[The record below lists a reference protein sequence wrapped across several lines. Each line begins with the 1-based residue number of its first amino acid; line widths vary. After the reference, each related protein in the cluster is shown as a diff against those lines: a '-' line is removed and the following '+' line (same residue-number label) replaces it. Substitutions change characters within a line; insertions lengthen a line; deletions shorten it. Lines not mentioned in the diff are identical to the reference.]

1 MARSARPSFALGSR
15 ATIARVTAPGE
26 APEVCRECGGTGWVP
41 SAGDPTRVTRCGCRR
56 QRDAQRLF
64 RDADLPPRYRSCT
77 LQGFSTVH
85 DEPAC
90 RNQLVRAVVLCR
102 RYVDEFLSDRSDL
115 RFRDTGLL
123 FTGPPGAGKTHLA
136 VATLRELIATYRVRG
151 RFVDFTSLV
160 QDLQSAI
167 DPDAPFSRN
176 QLLEPIEN
184 AEVLVVDELGA
195 QTLSPWAA
203 DVLYDLINRRYARRL
218 PTLFTTNYRLDDPA
232 ARLEALTA
240 DRAFAEYEAAGP
252 GSGARGRY
260 AQGASI
266 LSRRIP
272 GMLVSRLWEMAQVV
286 SLDAVKDYR
295 MEVRSHQHRA

>member
-1 MARSARPSFALGSR
+1 MQLTR
-15 ATIARVTAPGE
+15 AM
-26 APEVCRECGGTGWVP
+26 
-41 SAGDPTRVTRCGCRR
+41 
-56 QRDAQRLF
+56 
-64 RDADLPPRYRSCT
+64 
-77 LQGFSTVH
+77 
-85 DEPAC
+85 
-90 RNQLVRAVVLCR
+90 VLCR
-102 RYVDEFLSDRSDL
+102 RYVDEFLSDSADL

-123 FTGPPGAGKTHLA
+123 FSGPPGAGKTHLA

-176 QLLEPIEN
+176 ALLEPIES

-195 QTLSPWAA
+195 QTLRPWAA

-232 ARLEALTA
+232 ARHATTTTGDRAVAELEAA
-240 DRAFAEYEAAGP
+240 RRDAAG
-252 GSGARGRY
+252 SGRDLSSSGL
-260 AQGASI
+260 

-286 SLDAVKDYR
+286 SLEAVKDYR

>member
-1 MARSARPSFALGSR
+1 VE
-15 ATIARVTAPGE
+15 IADASEP
-26 APEVCRECGGTGWVP
+26 CRECGGTGWVP
-41 SAGDPTRVTRCGCRR
+41 SAEDSQRVARCACRR
-56 QRDAQRLF
+56 KRGADRLE
-64 RDADLPPRYRSCT
+64 RDADLPPRYRHCT

-85 DEPAC
+85 NDAAC
-90 RNQLVRAVVLCR
+90 RAQLVRAVVLCR
-102 RYVDEFLSDRSDL
+102 RYVDDFLSVDGDL

-136 VATLRELIATYRVRG
+136 AATLRELIATYRVRG

-176 QLLEPIEN
+176 ELLEPVET

-195 QTLSPWAA
+195 QTLRPWAA
-203 DVLYDLINRRYARRL
+203 DILYDLINRRYARRL

-232 ARLEALTA
+232 ARAEPTTA
-240 DRAFAEYEAAGP
+240 DRAVAGLE
-252 GSGARGRY
+252 GSRRDSTARGHDDH
-260 AQGASI
+260 GSFV

-272 GMLVSRLWEMAQVV
+272 GMLVSRLWEMTQVV

-295 MEVRSHQHRA
+295 MEVRAHQHRA

>member
-1 MARSARPSFALGSR
+1 MPANSDAL
-15 ATIARVTAPGE
+15 
-26 APEVCRECGGTGWVP
+26 EVCRDCGGTGWVA
-41 SAGDPTRVTRCGCRR
+41 SADDPNRVARCSCRR
-56 QRDAQRLF
+56 RSNVDRLLRDAG
-64 RDADLPPRYRSCT
+64 LPPRYHACT
-77 LQGFSTVH
+77 LQQFSTSHPDPV
-85 DEPAC
+85 C
-90 RNQLVRAVVLCR
+90 RAQLLRAVSVCR
-102 RYVDEFLSDRSDL
+102 RYIDDFLSDREDL
-115 RFRDTGLL
+115 RFRDSGLL
-123 FTGPPGAGKTHLA
+123 LTGPYGSGKTHLA

-176 QLLEPIEN
+176 ELLAPVEN

-195 QTLSPWAA
+195 QTLRPWAA

-218 PTLFTTNYRLDDPA
+218 PTLFTTNYKLDDPA
-232 ARLEALTA
+232 ARNEAPTA
-240 DRAFAEYEAAGP
+240 DRAAAELEAAGRE
-252 GSGARGRY
+252 SGGRGRDSTM
-260 AQGASI
+260 GGSSL

-295 MEVRSHQHRA
+295 MEVCSHQHGV

>member
-1 MARSARPSFALGSR
+1 VPASSD
-15 ATIARVTAPGE
+15 ATS
-26 APEVCRECGGTGWVP
+26 VCRECGGTGWVP
-41 SAGDPTRVTRCGCRR
+41 SAEDPNRVGRCACRR
-56 QRDAQRLF
+56 RNDVDRLLRDAS
-64 RDADLPPRYRSCT
+64 LPPRYHDCS
-77 LQGFSTVH
+77 LLKFSTSH
-85 DEPAC
+85 NDPAC
-90 RNQLVRAVVLCR
+90 RAQLLRAVTVCR
-102 RYVDEFLSDRSDL
+102 RYVDDFVSDREDL

-123 FTGPPGAGKTHLA
+123 LTGPFGSGKTHLA
-136 VATLRELIATYRVRG
+136 VATLRELITKYRVRG

-176 QLLEPIEN
+176 ELLLPVEN

-195 QTLSPWAA
+195 QTLRPWAA

-218 PTLFTTNYRLDDPA
+218 PTLFTTNYKLDDPG
-232 ARLEALTA
+232 ARNDAPTA
-240 DRAFAEYEAAGP
+240 DRAVAELETG
-252 GSGARGRY
+252 GQSTGARGRD
-260 AQGASI
+260 GMMSGSSL

-295 MEVRSHQHRA
+295 MEVCSHQHGV